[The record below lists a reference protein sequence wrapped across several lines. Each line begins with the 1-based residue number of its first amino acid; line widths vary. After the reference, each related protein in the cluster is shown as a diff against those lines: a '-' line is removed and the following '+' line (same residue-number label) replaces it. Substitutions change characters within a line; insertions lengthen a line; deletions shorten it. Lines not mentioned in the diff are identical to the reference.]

1 MTEIIIYLL
10 IGLILGG
17 ILGWFIVKLNTNKTI
32 TQLKDEN
39 QKNYA
44 TLDKEFAEF
53 KATTDAK
60 IHQQVKELS
69 EKELKLIEL
78 QKELET
84 TEKTVSTLEKE
95 KATQIAE
102 NSSLDKSVK
111 EKTDTIREL
120 QEAISSKTKEI
131 KTVSEELATK
141 SADLTAAN
149 KNINKQDEELSGLK
163 DELTALKKKFNQTN
177 ENLATVR
184 AENTSL
190 QEKLNTQKVE
200 IEEMGKK
207 FNTEFEN
214 IASKILKANTET
226 FSDTNKEKLKTLL
239 DPLGKNIAEFK
250 QKVEDVYEKEAK
262 QRFSLGEKV
271 ADLVKLNEKIS
282 QDAINLTNALKGEAK
297 TQGNWGEM
305 ILESILE
312 KSGLRKDEEYF
323 MEHQLVDENGKA
335 LRSESENK
343 KMRPDAVIKYPD
355 NRNVIIDSKVSLNA
369 FTRYLATTE
378 KDEQKKELDAH
389 ISAIKNHII
398 TLSTKG
404 YDDYDKAL
412 DFVMMFI
419 PSEPAYIA
427 AMQGD
432 SNLWNFAYDK
442 RILLMNP
449 TNLITSL
456 KLIVDLWKR
465 EYQNQNSI
473 AIADRGAKLYDKFV
487 GFVDNLEK
495 VGKHIGHAQTTYY
508 DAYKQLNTGNDNLV
522 LQATKLKDLGVKN
535 KKTLDKALV
544 SDAKL
549 SKLEE

>member
-1 MTEIIIYLL
+1 MEKYIYLIVGLIIGGIIIYLWL
-10 IGLILGG
+10 KQKFAAQNATLQAELDSANDNKD
-17 ILGWFIVKLNTNKTI
+17 LEKLQEQYDKLEEKHCAKSDDYDDLNQKLATANANNTALEDKLA
-32 TQLKDEN
+32 TQKDE
-39 QKNYA
+39 
-44 TLDKEFAEF
+44 
-53 KATTDAK
+53 
-60 IHQQVKELS
+60 
-69 EKELKLIEL
+69 IE
-78 QKELET
+78 
-84 TEKTVSTLEKE
+84 
-95 KATQIAE
+95 A
-102 NSSLDKSVK
+102 
-111 EKTDTIREL
+111 
-120 QEAISSKTKEI
+120 
-131 KTVSEELATK
+131 
-141 SADLTAAN
+141 
-149 KNINKQDEELSGLK
+149 
-163 DELTALKKKFNQTN
+163 
-177 ENLATVR
+177 
-184 AENTSL
+184 
-190 QEKLNTQKVE
+190 
-200 IEEMGKK
+200 MGKK

-214 IASKILKANTET
+214 IASKILKANTES

-271 ADLVKLNEKIS
+271 ADLVKLNEQIS

-323 MEHQLVDENGKA
+323 MEHQLLDENGKPI
-335 LRSESENK
+335 RSDSEGK

-355 NRNVIIDSKVSLNA
+355 NRNVIIDSKVSINA
-369 FTRYLATTE
+369 FTRYLATTDP
-378 KDEQKKELDAH
+378 DEQKNELDAH
-389 ISAIKNHII
+389 IAAIKTHIT

-427 AMQGD
+427 AMQAD
-432 SNLWNFAYDK
+432 SDLWNFAYNK

-465 EYQNQNSI
+465 EYQNQNAI

-495 VGKHIGHAQTTYY
+495 VGKHIGNAQTSFD
-508 DAYKQLNTGNDNLV
+508 DAYKQLSTGNDNLV
-522 LQATKLKDLGVKN
+522 LQATKLKKLGVKN
-535 KKTLDKALV
+535 KKELSKALE
-544 SDAKL
+544 SDASL
-549 SKLEE
+549 NQLTE